1 MPEWPASTPTR
12 CISKGWPFP
21 PQTQELQLDEKWA
34 FVYKKQ
40 EQCDPEDQADHTAGD
55 CWDHVALDAEHRLV
69 LGVVFG
75 KRSATKIKNLL
86 ETVKEQLKGRV
97 PRLVTSDQLSCYQT
111 VLKLIWP
118 SIPPLERDPRCQKR
132 TRHKQPRHAPDPA
145 LNYATVCKQR
155 KNGRVVSVQT
165 KAVFG
170 GAASLAAALNQSSAS
185 NAVNTS
191 FVERHNATDR
201 HRNARKARKTY
212 RFSKDWRV
220 HEAVGYFT
228 YYTYNFC
235 WCVRTLA
242 QPIGETKSKPK
253 NSKTKNQPRTP
264 AMAAGLTDHVW
275 ELKEW
280 LEYPIGGL
288 SN

>member
-1 MPEWPASTPTR
+1 V
-12 CISKGWPFP
+12 
-21 PQTQELQLDEKWA
+21 A
-34 FVYKKQ
+34 F
-40 EQCDPEDQADHTAGD
+40 DP
-55 CWDHVALDAEHRLV
+55 EHRLV

-75 KRSATKIKNLL
+75 KRSATRIKSLL
-86 ETVKEQLKGRV
+86 QTVKEQLRGRV
-97 PRLVTSDQLSCYQT
+97 PSLVTSDQLSSYQT

-118 SIPPLERDPRCQKR
+118 AVLPLEPDPRSTRR
-132 TRHKQPRHAPDPA
+132 TRYKQPQTTPADPA
-145 LNYATVCKQR
+145 LNYAMVCKER
-155 KNGRVVSVQT
+155 KNGRVVSVRT

-170 GAASLAAALNQSSAS
+170 SAASVDAALDRSRVS
-185 NAVNTS
+185 NTVNTS

-212 RFSKDWRV
+212 RFSKDWQI
-220 HEAVGYFT
+220 HEAAGYFT

-235 WCVRTLA
+235 WPVRTLA
-242 QPIGETKSKPK
+242 EALDDDRTGKAKYR
-253 NSKTKNQPRTP
+253 PRTP

-280 LEYPIGGL
+280 LEYPIAGL

>member
-1 MPEWPASTPTR
+1 V
-12 CISKGWPFP
+12 
-21 PQTQELQLDEKWA
+21 A
-34 FVYKKQ
+34 F
-40 EQCDPEDQADHTAGD
+40 DP
-55 CWDHVALDAEHRLV
+55 EHRLV

-86 ETVKEQLKGRV
+86 TSVKRQLQGRT
-97 PRLVTSDQLSCYQT
+97 PRLVTSDQLSAYQT

-118 SIPPLERDPRCQKR
+118 SIPVLEQDQRCTRR
-132 TRHKQPRHAPDPA
+132 TQHKQQPHAPDPA

-155 KNGRVVSVQT
+155 KNGRVVAVET

-170 GAASLAAALNQSSAS
+170 DAASLAMALQQSSAS
-185 NAVNTS
+185 SVVNTS
-191 FVERHNATDR
+191 FVERHNGTDR

-212 RFSKDWRV
+212 RFSKDWQI
-220 HEAVGYFT
+220 HGEVGYFS
-228 YYTYNFC
+228 YCTYNFC

-242 QPIGETKSKPK
+242 QSIGEMKNPPRNSNTKH
-253 NSKTKNQPRTP
+253 QPRTP

-280 LEYPIGGL
+280 LEYPVAGL